1 MGATINARVCT
12 SCGNTVTEPQSRR
25 LYSENGGL
33 LCECGGRMDQT
44 ELSAEA
50 FQARTTEM
58 NRAKRNWRAYLGFE
72 VLFLVILF
80 VAIAASNA

>member
-1 MGATINARVCT
+1 MKAHVCS
-12 SCGNTVTEPQSRR
+12 SCGNTITEPQSRR

-33 LCECGGRMDQT
+33 LCECGGRMGQT

-50 FQARTTEM
+50 FQVRTTEM
-58 NRAKRNWRAYLGFE
+58 NRAKRNWRACVSFE
-72 VLFLVILF
+72 VLFVVILF